1 MVSLEQV
8 LLFRSSIT
16 NHFSNYIVNEY
27 YQSKSYLNYFL
38 DLTKQTRDKWE
49 QEALTETEIAKF
61 LGIS

>member
-49 QEALTETEIAKF
+49 QEALT
-61 LGIS
+61 GDS